1 MKNVQ
6 SKSYLGLLT
15 GMVIGC
21 IQHYYYMKMLWY
33 GFKPVAV
40 TLDRYNRR

>member
-1 MKNVQ
+1 M
-6 SKSYLGLLT
+6 KSYLGLLT
-15 GMVIGC
+15 GMVIGG

-40 TLDRYNRR
+40 TLDRFNTAGRRG